1 MGNIHDALQWRYATK
16 QFDTTKKLTDEQI
29 SELLEDVRLSPSSFG
44 LQPWKLI
51 AITNPEVRLKLRAAA
66 WGQPQVTDASHLIV
80 FAAKTN
86 LTEASVDEYIQ
97 LIAKTRNIE
106 VEALSE
112 LSAMM
117 KGSLHHRNPEQRTE
131 WAARQAYIA
140 LGVLVAA
147 AADAKIDVSPME
159 GFDPL
164 QFNEILGLDAL
175 NLTASVI
182 AGVGFRLATDPNATL
197 HKVRFAK
204 EDIIT
209 HIT

>member
-1 MGNIHDALQWRYATK
+1 MTHLTEALQWRYATK
-16 QFDTTKKLTDEQI
+16 QFDTSKKLTDEQI
-29 SELLEDVRLSPSSFG
+29 NELLEVIRLSPSSFG

-51 AITNPEVRLKLRAAA
+51 VVTNPEVRAKLRAAA

-86 LTEASVDEYIQ
+86 LTETSVDEYME
-97 LIAKTRNIE
+97 LIAKTRNID

-164 QFNEILGLDAL
+164 QFNEILGLDAM
-175 NLTASVI
+175 NLTSAVI
-182 AGVGFRLATDPNATL
+182 AGVGFRLNTDPNATL
-197 HKVRFAK
+197 NKVRFAK

-209 HIT
+209 YVD